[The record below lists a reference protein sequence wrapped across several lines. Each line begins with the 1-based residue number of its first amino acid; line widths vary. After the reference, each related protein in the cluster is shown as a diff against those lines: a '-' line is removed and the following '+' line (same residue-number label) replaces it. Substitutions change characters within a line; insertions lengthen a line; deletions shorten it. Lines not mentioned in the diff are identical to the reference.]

1 MSSTS
6 AQPAALHLAVYSDH
20 AAAQRDRDALAELV
34 EQNAIEADGVVLVT
48 RSADG
53 KIELEDDA
61 HRARSGTKLG
71 LVGGVVVGVIFP
83 PAVLAAGVAGA
94 AAGAGVG
101 GLLSHGKKQKLTDQI
116 DQALPPGKSGIV
128 ALLPEHHEE
137 DAAIAFPH
145 ADFVVSHAVDGE
157 SAARVRA
164 TALGEVESPEG
175 APRRPHLG

>member
-6 AQPAALHLAVYSDH
+6 APPAALHLAVYSDH

-34 EQNAIEADGVVLVT
+34 DQNAIEADGVVLVT

-61 HRARSGTKLG
+61 HRARRGTKLG

-116 DQALPPGKSGIV
+116 DQALPPGKSGVV
-128 ALLPEHHEE
+128 ALLPEHREE

-145 ADFVVSHAVDGE
+145 ADFVVSHAVDAE

>member
-1 MSSTS
+1 
-6 AQPAALHLAVYSDH
+6 
-20 AAAQRDRDALAELV
+20 
-34 EQNAIEADGVVLVT
+34 
-48 RSADG
+48 
-53 KIELEDDA
+53 
-61 HRARSGTKLG
+61 
-71 LVGGVVVGVIFP
+71 
-83 PAVLAAGVAGA
+83 VLAAGVAGA

-101 GLLSHGKKQKLTDQI
+101 GLLSHGKKEKLTDQI

-164 TALGEVESPEG
+164 TALGEVDSPEG